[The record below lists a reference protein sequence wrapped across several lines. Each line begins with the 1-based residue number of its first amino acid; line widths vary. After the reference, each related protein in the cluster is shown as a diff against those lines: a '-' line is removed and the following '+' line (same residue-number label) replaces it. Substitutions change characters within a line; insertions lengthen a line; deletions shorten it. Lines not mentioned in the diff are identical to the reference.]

1 MYMCGHGH
9 CTWHHTFVEVTGQL
23 VGVSSLLP
31 KCESQGL
38 NSGLQVYDAV
48 KTEPLAGPSN
58 YLFVYF

>member
-1 MYMCGHGH
+1 MCVDMYT

-38 NSGLQVYDAV
+38 NPGPQVYDAV
-48 KTEPLAGPSN
+48 KTDPLAGHSN
-58 YLFVYF
+58 YHFVYF